1 MPPFAIP
8 GDGSREQD
16 SCPQST
22 NRFRM
27 RRPLA
32 LAAAAAVALGVLP
45 AVGGLVRG
53 SASVAP
59 RTASSLPDGGPRAL
73 YRDEPALP
81 SPHGWPSAFGD
92 AFTRTSGTSRA
103 ARGGIWWTD
112 FLYDDHGAL
121 GTVMSQPVAGAL
133 PARGTYTYPDGPAA
147 HDGADVFRAAVAV
160 DSTSTWWRVDWVT
173 LKDARTPIAAWGID
187 VDHST
192 STGASDWGAGTGV
205 RSPGVDAVLVVS
217 SRGASVVDPKTGARR
232 PVPAG
237 DVSVDPVARSFV
249 VRVPRSTLPV
259 SGVSRVRLVAGL
271 ADAGGTAFAPVDA
284 SHGALPGQPAVYNV
298 AFRGVAQEPAGNFN
312 FWSDSAQAFALA
324 NGDVSSFYLDV
335 PWDALA
341 RRVST
346 PEPVV
351 HGWSNRWYVSSI
363 ELGQGVVP
371 DAGSTGGD
379 VRPNFLGRV
388 QPYGVYVPATYDGS
402 RPVPLTWLLHSLVMN
417 HNQYGSLSPKLLQAA
432 CEQRGSI
439 CATTLGRGP
448 DGWYHDEAELDFLEV
463 WHALGTSYRLDP
475 ERTALSGYSMGGYGT
490 YKLGLEYPQLFASA
504 VALAG
509 PPACGI
515 KLGDQV
521 FTQDFGGRCGTDGD
535 TTPLVGNARWVPWA
549 MMSGVA
555 DQLVPVTSV
564 LAQTDQFARLGLR
577 YRLELYAQDHVAWAV
592 VDDYS
597 TAASLMGS
605 APRVRDPGRVDFA
618 WYPHQVR
625 ADLGT
630 GPTSAYWLSGLAA
643 RDAHPGALASVRAVS
658 GARPDPA
665 VTPVP
670 TAGVVAGGSPAA
682 GAYRQQ
688 TWTLGPAPARTPT
701 LDLDLRNVASLTVDA
716 AAAGFRPGERITV
729 HVVTDGPVTVGV
741 SGHTLT
747 FAAGESRI
755 AL

>member
-1 MPPFAIP
+1 VPPLDEP
-8 GDGSREQD
+8 V
-16 SCPQST
+16 PV
-22 NRFRM
+22 

-32 LAAAAAVALGVLP
+32 LVAAAAIAVGAVPAVA
-45 AVGGLVRG
+45 GLVRG
-53 SASVAP
+53 SASVAGP
-59 RTASSLPDGGPRAL
+59 AASSLPDGGPPAL
-73 YRDEPALP
+73 YRAEPTLP
-81 SPHGWPSAFGD
+81 SPRGWPTAFGD

-133 PARGTYTYPDGPAA
+133 PARGTYTYPDGPAS
-147 HDGADVFRAAVAV
+147 HDGADVFRAAVAI

-173 LKDARTPIAAWGID
+173 LKDVNVPIAAWGID

-192 STGASDWGAGTGV
+192 STGASDWGVGTGV
-205 RSPGVDAVLVVS
+205 HSPGVDAVLVVS
-217 SRGASVVDPKTGARR
+217 SRGASIVDPKTAARR
-232 PVPAG
+232 PLPAAG
-237 DVSVDPVARSFV
+237 VFVDPVARSFV

-259 SGVSRVRLVAGL
+259 SGVSRVRLAAGL
-271 ADAGGTAFAPVDA
+271 ADAAGTTFAPVDPP
-284 SHGALPGQPAVYNV
+284 HGALPGQPAVYNV

-312 FWSDSAQAFALA
+312 FWSDAAQASALA

-363 ELGQGVVP
+363 ELGQGIVP
-371 DAGSTGGD
+371 DAGNTGGD

-388 QPYGVYVPATYDGS
+388 QPYAVYVPSTYS
-402 RPVPLTWLLHSLVMN
+402 ASSPPVPLTWLLHSLVMN

-448 DGWYHDEAELDFLEV
+448 DGWYHDEAELDFFEV
-463 WHALGTSYRLDP
+463 WHALGTAFRLDP

-509 PPACGI
+509 APACGV

-555 DQLVPVTSV
+555 DELVPVTSV
-564 LAQTDQFARLGLR
+564 LQQADAFARLGLR
-577 YRLELYAQDHVAWAV
+577 YRLELYGEDHVAWAV

-597 TAASLMGS
+597 SAATLLGS
-605 APRVRDPGRVDFA
+605 GARVRNPGRVDFT

-625 ADLGT
+625 PDLGT

-643 RDAHPGALASVRAVS
+643 RDAHPGALASVHARS

-665 VTPVP
+665 ITPVP
-670 TAGVVAGGSPAA
+670 TAGVVAGGSPAV

-688 TWTLGPAPARTPT
+688 TWTLGPVPARTAT
-701 LDLDLRNVASLTVDA
+701 LELDLRNVASVTVDA
-716 AAAGFRPGERITV
+716 AAAGFGPGEPITV
-729 HVVTDGPVTVGV
+729 HVVTDGPVRVRLAGV
-741 SGHTLT
+741 T
-747 FAAGESRI
+747 FGPGDNRADVAG
-755 AL
+755 